1 MKLIRSLIVNL
12 LNIVLVPDFL
22 FKLYNIRSKLI
33 HKDYILIQ
41 DRGGFGHSFIFQDMI
56 RMSFDKKKF
65 IYLQFFENKRHNKYL
80 PILFGIDFFY
90 FKYDFEIPFFNKKI
104 RFGKTENNYDIV
116 IEYVLKLY
124 FRIFY
129 SNIKIIFIKNFY
141 KKIYNQ
147 FSNYTNNYLPP
158 FSNEEF
164 LKLKISKSII
174 TNQFYYNLLNKNNP
188 DLEKGYF
195 ITKYENYIKKYF
207 NNNNFQFLFYI
218 K

>member
-1 MKLIRSLIVNL
+1 
-12 LNIVLVPDFL
+12 
-22 FKLYNIRSKLI
+22 
-33 HKDYILIQ
+33 
-41 DRGGFGHSFIFQDMI
+41 MI